1 MRALSPTHHSF
12 RAISQDRPKVVVGM
26 VCEEWRLVMVE
37 RSRVCVACIDRD
49 RLKTMWFWKPEGRNL
64 VALIPM
70 APDLAGSEGF

>member
-1 MRALSPTHHSF
+1 
-12 RAISQDRPKVVVGM
+12 
-26 VCEEWRLVMVE
+26 MVE